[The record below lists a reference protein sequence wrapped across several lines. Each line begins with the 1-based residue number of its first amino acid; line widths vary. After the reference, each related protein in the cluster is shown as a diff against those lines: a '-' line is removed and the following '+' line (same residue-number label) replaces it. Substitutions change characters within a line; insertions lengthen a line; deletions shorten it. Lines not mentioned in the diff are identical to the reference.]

1 MVEIDDAASA
11 GAKKLAG
18 YAMNIY
24 NTITSERLSRLYIM
38 AAITFF
44 GIKIL
49 DKPMR
54 SSMYVTER
62 NLKDISNDISKIQND
77 VREMRSYGISVTV
90 D

>member
-1 MVEIDDAASA
+1 MTEMNDAASA

-18 YAMNIY
+18 YAMSLY

-54 SSMYVTER
+54 SSMYETER
-62 NLKDISNDISKIQND
+62 SLEYISNDISKIEHQVD
-77 VREMRSYGISVTV
+77 QWGAWGISVSV